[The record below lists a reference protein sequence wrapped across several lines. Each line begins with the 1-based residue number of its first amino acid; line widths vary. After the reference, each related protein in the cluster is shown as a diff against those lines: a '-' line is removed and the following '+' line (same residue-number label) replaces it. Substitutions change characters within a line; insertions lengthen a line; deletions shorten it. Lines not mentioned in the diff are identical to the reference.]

1 MRKGLE
7 LVSKPKQFY
16 FQWNECKC
24 SLPQM
29 LVLNMNFQIIWSVT
43 FEMTILTW
51 KWFFFGMNQNV
62 QFHLCRFF
70 HDFWA
75 IRTSPLTRS
84 QMNWIILQWIWG
96 LDEIKQVI
104 LQKPFRHSI
113 SILNSKYL
121 IMVCWIML
129 LQVRFHDSR
138 VATKSALKRF
148 SSNMSSNMFL
158 SVWRVDYYFIANWT
172 SPLSWINFDW
182 QLLKLDK

>member
-1 MRKGLE
+1 MPFNVKSPLSR
-7 LVSKPKQFY
+7 
-16 FQWNECKC
+16 
-24 SLPQM
+24 
-29 LVLNMNFQIIWSVT
+29 IVT
-43 FEMTILTW
+43 HVTR
-51 KWFFFGMNQNV
+51 KWFFSSVSENV
-62 QFHLCRFF
+62 ASGWSGTFRYN
-70 HDFWA
+70 WT
-75 IRTSPLTRS
+75 IRTPPLIGS
-84 QMNWIILQWIWG
+84 QMNWFILQWIWG